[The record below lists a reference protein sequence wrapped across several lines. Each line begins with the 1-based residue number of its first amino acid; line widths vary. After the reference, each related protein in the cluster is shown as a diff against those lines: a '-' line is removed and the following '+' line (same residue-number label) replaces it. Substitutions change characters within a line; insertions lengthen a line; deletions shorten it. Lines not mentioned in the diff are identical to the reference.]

1 MTTERNLKV
10 NNQSAVAAM
19 LVTEAIHTWSKT
31 ACEHTH
37 NHVHGHLH
45 SPTWLISEIKVN
57 SLYSHTDFLA
67 WYLASHMH
75 VCMCGVEV
83 RGLLVRNSFLHHIN
97 HRDGNTSHQA
107 WQQAP

>member
-1 MTTERNLKV
+1 MQT
-10 NNQSAVAAM
+10 
-19 LVTEAIHTWSKT
+19 
-31 ACEHTH
+31 HTH
-37 NHVHGHLH
+37 TTIHMATYPLSHGLLVK
-45 SPTWLISEIKVN
+45 SVN

-67 WYLASHMH
+67 WYLASHVHVH

-83 RGLLVRNSFLHHIN
+83 RGLLIGNNFLHHMD